1 MLYLYQGIIG
11 LMLGVALY
19 IFGYL
24 ADKVRSKLSKPL
36 RYLDFLL
43 VPIIVS
49 FNVMNQDLIS
59 RYQITST
66 VAFKVILLYG
76 VASILAYYLLNR
88 FIQDITGGFVTKTEN
103 FSINQWI
110 HLVVKWGLIIVVYVG
125 ILVLATWTY

>member
-1 MLYLYQGIIG
+1 
-11 LMLGVALY
+11 MLGVALY